1 MPPKSNITCG
11 GLTFTSKTKLEQYAK
26 SIKNKIGLTDSVK
39 KSHPD
44 DYNFFLDLFKRH
56 PKYNEKKLI
65 EMVDIFI
72 KRNHT
77 NDLALYFLK
86 EDGTTDDISI
96 YVCAQ
101 EKEKD
106 DFKIAMRDSI
116 DDQIRDFREKNVY
129 RCARCYTT
137 DKSKQ
142 YDVDH
147 IHEFEKLKK
156 EFLETTKL
164 PTPTEFQE
172 GEDHQKV
179 FLPIDNDFEKSW
191 QSFHKENA
199 RLRILCA
206 PCHKTRAKWDT

>member
-129 RCARCYTT
+129 RCAR
-137 DKSKQ
+137 
-142 YDVDH
+142 
-147 IHEFEKLKK
+147 
-156 EFLETTKL
+156 
-164 PTPTEFQE
+164 
-172 GEDHQKV
+172 
-179 FLPIDNDFEKSW
+179 
-191 QSFHKENA
+191 
-199 RLRILCA
+199 
-206 PCHKTRAKWDT
+206 